1 MASMTRFCCSNM
13 TPPPTTSCNLSKV
26 PVTSRREIW
35 WRWCSLVSEL
45 LLSLCITP
53 LFITLTHF
61 LILHNGRLHCDAHCD
76 LTLPLRLLSAAA
88 TFEDFQIRPHAL
100 NVHSYRA
107 PAFCDHCGEMLFGL
121 VRQGLKCDGKAFED
135 TLVGTD
141 FVCER
146 GTLTLTNPSSP
157 SLPGIVMHAAPCRM
171 RTELPQAMCVQHP
184 KQLQRSSQAA
194 PIHHLP
200 GQQPVPA
207 SLHHRFWVQCGDDLH
222 LHWGDQPHPLTHT
235 NGTNQLIHC
244 CKLLYICLPV
254 NEFSRFPLTR
264 VNILLKCSNPS
275 RDLTVIMIDGA
286 SLC

>member
-1 MASMTRFCCSNM
+1 MVSMTRFCCSNM
-13 TPPPTTSCNLSKV
+13 TLPPTTSCNLSKV
-26 PVTSRREIW
+26 PVTSRRGIW

-53 LFITLTHF
+53 LYITLSRF
-61 LILHNGRLHCDAHCD
+61 LTLHNGRLSCNAPCDF
-76 LTLPLRLLSAAA
+76 TLPLRLLSAAA

-121 VRQGLKCDGKAFED
+121 VRQGLKCDGEASED
-135 TLVGTD
+135 TLLGTE
-141 FVCER
+141 FVCET
-146 GTLTLTNPSSP
+146 GTLTLTSPSSP
-157 SLPGIVMHAAPCRM
+157 SLPGFGMHAAPCRM
-171 RTELPQAMCVQHP
+171 WAELPQAMCIQHP

-222 LHWGDQPHPLTHT
+222 LHRGQQPHPLTHT
-235 NGTNQLIHC
+235 NGTNQFIHC
-244 CKLLYICLPV
+244 CKHCYIYLPQ
-254 NEFSRFPLTR
+254 
-264 VNILLKCSNPS
+264 
-275 RDLTVIMIDGA
+275 
-286 SLC
+286 SLNLAGF